1 MEKITRRSFVNKF
14 GLGVGA
20 SVVMTTL
27 PSFITE
33 TEKVHKPYT
42 GKKLNIAL
50 CGLGNY
56 ASLLAEG
63 LQVSEYCQLTGI
75 VTGTPSKAQVWKKKY
90 NIPEKNIYN
99 YENFDSI
106 IKNKDIDLVYVVTP
120 NALHK
125 EFTVRAAKA
134 GKHVIVEKP
143 MAITAEDCE
152 EMIKACND
160 NNVQLAMGYRLHYE
174 PNHLEVKRLGQE
186 KVLGQVRYIEASL
199 GYSTYDIHDVN
210 KPVDLNARNEWRLTK
225 KWAGGG
231 SLINLGVYCIQVSR
245 YVLGEEPI
253 AVTAQFGTIN
263 NKNRFA
269 QVEENITW
277 QMEFPSGAV
286 ANCSSSYGFGI
297 DRFHAAADEG
307 FFEMSPAVSYGPF
320 VGKRSDGKPFNF
332 PVINQQQTQMD
343 EISKVILANQ
353 KLPNHITGEEGIKDV
368 RIINAIYKAA
378 ETGKKISLK

>member
-1 MEKITRRSFVNKF
+1 MEKISRRLFVNKF
-14 GLGVGA
+14 GIGVGA
-20 SVVMTTL
+20 SVVMTAL
-27 PSFITE
+27 PSFLSVPE
-33 TEKVHKPYT
+33 TNKKPYT

-63 LQVSEYCQLTGI
+63 LQVSEYCQLAGI
-75 VTGTPSKAQVWKKKY
+75 VTGTPAKAENWKKKY

-106 IKNKDIDLVYVVTP
+106 VKNKDIDLVYVVTA
-120 NALHK
+120 NSLHK
-125 EFTVRAAKA
+125 ELTVRAAKA

-143 MAITAEDCE
+143 MAITIEDCE
-152 EMIKACND
+152 EMIKACNE

-186 KVLGQVRYIEASL
+186 KVLGQVRFIEASL
-199 GYSTYDIHDVN
+199 GYSTYDFRNIN
-210 KPVDLNARNEWRLTK
+210 TPVDLNARNQWRLNK
-225 KWAGGG
+225 KLAGGG
-231 SLINLGVYCIQVSR
+231 TLINLGVYCIQVSR

-253 AVTAQFGTIN
+253 AVTAQFGTVN
-263 NKNRFA
+263 NKNMFA

-297 DRFHAAADEG
+297 DRFFASADEG
-307 FFEMSPAVSYGPF
+307 TFEMSPAVSYGPF
-320 VGKRSDGKPFNF
+320 VGKRSDGKAFNF

-343 EISKVILANQ
+343 EICKVILANK
-353 KLPNHITGEEGIKDV
+353 KLPNHITGEEGMKDMK
-368 RIINAIYKAA
+368 IINAIYKAA